1 MRGKQPRNYEGA
13 GMVGNSKTFG
23 KSEAN
28 RDFNLVPKVLSL
40 ENEKTLGMRLKSLFA
55 SDFPKIFDFPTIP
68 APS

>member
-40 ENEKTLGMRLKSLFA
+40 ENEKTLEMRERTWFQTSR
-55 SDFPKIFDFPTIP
+55 
-68 APS
+68 